1 MKISSMRTS
10 RQQRNAFQQNSKL
23 NIESHGETLA
33 VREKRALVKTASKNY
48 RKNLT
53 NTNALKLKTARY
65 QLAGIY
71 IKEQTE
77 YIQNQIDKIRDSVE
91 DRQSRIA
98 WQTINEVSRRK
109 NTAKAKLK
117 AANQQERI
125 KLWKQHFENL
135 LGNPPKITQ
144 EPITR
149 IISKQLDIKL
159 GPFTQGELDSVL
171 RKIKNRK
178 AAGLDE
184 IPPEVWKTRQF
195 DDILLRH
202 CNAVY
207 NQNPIDR
214 WMKGCIL
221 PFPKK
226 GDLGLAKNYRG
237 ITLTS
242 IAAKI
247 YNALLRNRIEPQI
260 DNILRKN
267 QNGFRRNRSTT
278 SQILTIRRILEGVR
292 AKNLQATLIFVDF
305 TKAFDSIHRGQMEQI
320 LLAYSIPKETVAAI
334 TILYRNTK
342 VKVRSPDGDTEYFD
356 IVAGVLQGDTLAPYL
371 FIICLDYVL
380 RTSIDKI
387 KENGFELT
395 KKRSRRYPATT
406 ITDANYADDIAI
418 LANTPDQAETLLH
431 SLERAA
437 ASIGLYVNAHK
448 TEYMCY
454 YQTGD
459 ISTLEGTPL
468 KLVDKFT
475 YLGSSVESTEK
486 DIETRLAK
494 AWTAINRLSII
505 WKSDLTDKMKR
516 SFFQAA
522 VTSILLH
529 GCTTWTLT
537 KRLEKKLD
545 SKYTRMLRAILN
557 KSWRQH
563 PTRHQLYGHLPL
575 ITKTIQVRR
584 TRHAGHCWRSRDEL
598 IRDVLLWTPTHG
610 RAKAGRPARTYI
622 QQLCEDTGCSP
633 EDLPRAMNDREEWR
647 ERVRDIRATSAI
659 WWYHRWV

>member
-1 MKISSMRTS
+1 MKTFIVVGFDAHFSCS
-10 RQQRNAFQQNSKL
+10 AGK
-23 NIESHGETLA
+23 G
-33 VREKRALVKTASKNY
+33 VWKKTA
-48 RKNLT
+48 
-53 NTNALKLKTARY
+53 Y
-65 QLAGIY
+65 Q
-71 IKEQTE
+71 
-77 YIQNQIDKIRDSVE
+77 
-91 DRQSRIA
+91 
-98 WQTINEVSRRK
+98 
-109 NTAKAKLK
+109 
-117 AANQQERI
+117 
-125 KLWKQHFENL
+125 
-135 LGNPPKITQ
+135 
-144 EPITR
+144 
-149 IISKQLDIKL
+149 
-159 GPFTQGELDSVL
+159 
-171 RKIKNRK
+171 
-178 AAGLDE
+178 
-184 IPPEVWKTRQF
+184 
-195 DDILLRH
+195 
-202 CNAVY
+202 
-207 NQNPIDR
+207 
-214 WMKGCIL
+214 
-221 PFPKK
+221 PKK
-226 GDLGLAKNYRG
+226 K
-237 ITLTS
+237 
-242 IAAKI
+242 K
-247 YNALLRNRIEPQI
+247 Q
-260 DNILRKN
+260 K

-305 TKAFDSIHRGQMEQI
+305 TKAFDSIHRGKMEQI
-320 LLAYSIPKETVAAI
+320 LLAYGIPKETVAAI
-334 TILYRNTK
+334 TVLYRNTK

-406 ITDANYADDIAI
+406 ITDADYADDIAI

-437 ASIGLYVNAHK
+437 AGIGLHVNAHK

-454 YQTGD
+454 NQTGD
-459 ISTLEGTPL
+459 ISTLKGTPL

-475 YLGSSVESTEK
+475 YLGSSVKSTEK
-486 DIETRLAK
+486 DIETRLTK

-522 VTSILLH
+522 VTSILLY

-545 SKYTRMLRAILN
+545 GNYTRMLHAILN
-557 KSWRQH
+557 KSWQQH
-563 PTRHQLYGHLPL
+563 PKRHQLYGHLPP

-598 IRDVLLWTPTHG
+598 IRDVLLWIPTHG
-610 RAKAGRPARTYI
+610 RAKAGRPAQTYI
-622 QQLCEDTGCSP
+622 QQLCEDTGCCP

-647 ERVRDIRATSAI
+647 ERVRDIRAASTI
-659 WWYHRWV
+659 WWWWQLWIRVDLRVMAIKRYSTFPGAQELNFTIKYSLVLYPGYFFFREACYPTVENSISAFYASPTELKMSRIRYVKKAQIKQSKVLTGNAQSYKGTEFAGITSMKVTRKQL